1 MAMAKTCKSNRSLES
16 KMNRVNDLEVQ
27 LNIETEVTRIAAVEN
42 VQDRVKDG
50 DRDRGIAINN
60 VEAIVIEVTETVEV
74 VEAAD
79 MVVRADDASL
89 PCTGTSPHPA
99 SNTSPPCSTRPCKL
113 LAKFPLP

>member
-1 MAMAKTCKSNRSLES
+1 MAMAKTCKSNRSPES
-16 KMNRVNDLEVQ
+16 KMNHVNDREVQ
-27 LNIETEVTRIAAVEN
+27 QNTETEVTRIAEVEN

-60 VEAIVIEVTETVEV
+60 VEAIVIEVTENVEV
-74 VEAAD
+74 GEAAD
-79 MVVRADDASL
+79 MVVRADDVSL

-113 LAKFPLP
+113 LAKSPPL